1 MPFTLQDPASGLFWS
16 SGIFGRVQLG
26 TTPNVYTFDGSF
38 IKNTETGNYVNHRA
52 ELLHEGGESE
62 EFAFEADGTI
72 TSQGKVVIASQYV
85 CLGDSHGTQWVKADE
100 AEDDDVPVNRAS
112 ALIEEALNASKKCGC
127 ECGCEAGCE
136 GCACEDCDCPKPEEP
151 EEPEPEEPEPEPE
164 AKPEEP
170 EPEPEAE

>member
-26 TTPNVYTFDGSF
+26 TTPNTYTFEGSY

-52 ELLHEGGESE
+52 ELLHEGGEPE
-62 EFAFEADGTI
+62 EFVFEADGTI
-72 TSQGKVVIASQYV
+72 TSQGKAVIASQFV
-85 CLGDSHGTQWVKADE
+85 HIREGEPTRWIKADE
-100 AEDDDVPVNRAS
+100 AEDDVPVSRAS

-136 GCACEDCDCPKPEEP
+136 GCACEGCDCP
-151 EEPEPEEPEPEPE
+151 E
-164 AKPEEP
+164 A
-170 EPEPEAE
+170 EPEAE